1 MNAPANASPR
11 EAWRLVADTHA
22 RLLEAIRRQPGVA
35 TAGHAN
41 FLPLAVAAGFA
52 LLAALG
58 LPAGPGLAAAGIL
71 LAAMPAMGVYPILA
85 AQYGE
90 GPPAAV
96 AMLAMTLLSFF
107 TLGALLWILGTA
119 G

>member
-1 MNAPANASPR
+1 MEAPQLR
-11 EAWRLVADTHA
+11 QRVGMVVHADVQVGIGIA
-22 RLLEAIRRQPGVA
+22 
-35 TAGHAN
+35 AGHEQRRG
-41 FLPLAVAAGFA
+41 LPSA
-52 LLAALG
+52 LVAALG

>member
-1 MNAPANASPR
+1 MFQGGSGLAI
-11 EAWRLVADTHA
+11 LVAGVWA
-22 RLLEAIRRQPGVA
+22 GLLWGEDGQ
-35 TAGHAN
+35 
-41 FLPLAVAAGFA
+41 LPLLISGAVGGCFALLGALGFALDGDLVAAGV
-52 LLAALG
+52 
-58 LPAGPGLAAAGIL
+58 L

-96 AMLAMTLLSFF
+96 AMLAMTVLSFF
-107 TLGALLWILGTA
+107 TLGGLLWALGAA